1 MHALALDGRPPRR
14 TERRSPRRPAE
25 AAPSYAQAAAR
36 RAAPAAPALGGGGGA
51 RGDAPPAA
59 GAGADAAAPPGAAGE
74 HRLRFALGGAPLPQ
88 SATIFQA
95 IQSAQHRRPAVAGGD
110 AAGAPAQ
117 PHARRL
123 WDEVHT
129 VHYSRCARA
138 RAAPSAVFARA
149 VRQRNGSEL
158 CRCRR
163 QV

>member
-1 MHALALDGRPPRR
+1 MRALALDGRPPRH
-14 TERRSPRRPAE
+14 TERRPPRRPAE
-25 AAPSYAQAAAR
+25 AAPSYAPAPAR
-36 RAAPAAPALGGGGGA
+36 RAAPAAPA
-51 RGDAPPAA
+51 
-59 GAGADAAAPPGAAGE
+59 GAAGE

>member
-1 MHALALDGRPPRR
+1 MRALALDGRPPRH
-14 TERRSPRRPAE
+14 TERRPPRRPAE

-36 RAAPAAPALGGGGGA
+36 RAAPAAPA
-51 RGDAPPAA
+51 
-59 GAGADAAAPPGAAGE
+59 GAAGE

-95 IQSAQHRRPAVAGGD
+95 IQSAQHRRPAAAGGD

-129 VHYSRCARA
+129 VHYCRCARA
-138 RAAPSAVFARA
+138 LAAPGCALA
-149 VRQRNGSEL
+149 
-158 CRCRR
+158 
-163 QV
+163 

>member
-36 RAAPAAPALGGGGGA
+36 RAAPAAPA
-51 RGDAPPAA
+51 
-59 GAGADAAAPPGAAGE
+59 GAAGE